1 MLSDGG
7 YGGGWTTATVAR
19 RRGFRE
25 ALAEVP
31 SSDHCVVESEPG
43 FDGGVQA
50 VTSLMTGLVQWSAI
64 FAEYDELAIGAIR
77 ALRLLGVDVPGQ
89 VSVIGIDDH
98 TMASAVDLTTVGR
111 PVLEEGALAARL
123 VLDLLTDRSREPVD
137 VSVPTRLTIRGST
150 HPPHV
155 RSTV

>member
-25 ALAEVP
+25 ALAEEP

-43 FDGGVQA
+43 FDGGVRA
-50 VTSLMTGLVQWSAI
+50 VTSLMTGPARWSAI

-77 ALRLLGVDVPGQ
+77 ALRLLGIDVPEQ
-89 VSVIGIDDH
+89 ASVIGLDDH
-98 TMASAVDLTTVGR
+98 TMASAVDLTTVAR

-123 VLDLLTDRSREPVD
+123 VLDLLADRSREPVD
-137 VSVPTRLTIRGST
+137 VTVPTRLTIRGT
-150 HPPHV
+150 TTPP
-155 RSTV
+155 RARISA